1 VQQQPGARKKSVFE
15 QGIGESLPDWEF
27 PKGGALNLKDV
38 ENMGKRMDLNAP
50 DQAQLLGYSSDQPFS
65 KPTTNQRQ
73 SQRVI
78 QIDQQLAQQHY
89 SSTDKNNLRLNGVYD
104 IHPGGD
110 NNRGFDI
117 DPYGNGINLN
127 LQRSGDPKGG
137 DKDAPK
143 SSRRSG
149 RSPGDSPGRS
159 PGDSPDDSP
168 GRSPGDSDNE
178 SYEKEMNDLG
188 SENSNDSGE
197 SEESQIIGSQKS
209 INQLIETTTNQAWL
223 ERIVRNTRRR
233 GTITDGIESAP
244 GEKNMNTRQIHAEG
258 SKTPK
263 PKYFFQKNP

>member
-1 VQQQPGARKKSVFE
+1 
-15 QGIGESLPDWEF
+15 
-27 PKGGALNLKDV
+27 
-38 ENMGKRMDLNAP
+38 MGKRPHLNVP
-50 DQAQLLGYSSDQPFS
+50 DQAQLLGYSSDPQFS

-78 QIDQQLAQQHY
+78 QIDEQLAQQHY
-89 SSTDKNNLRLNGVYD
+89 SSTEKENLKLNGVYD

-110 NNRGFDI
+110 NNRGFDM

-127 LQRSGDPKGG
+127 PQQSHDQKGRE
-137 DKDAPK
+137 KDGPK
-143 SSRRSG
+143 SSRRNG
-149 RSPGDSPGRS
+149 RSPGDS

-168 GRSPGDSDNE
+168 RRSPGNRSLAYSDNE
-178 SYEKEMNDLG
+178 SYDREMNNLG

-197 SEESQIIGSQKS
+197 SEDSQIIGSQKS

-244 GEKNMNTRQIHAEG
+244 GEKDINSRQIHAEG

-263 PKYFFQKNP
+263 PKYFFQKNPNNFPIETSQKNSVFPRILG